1 MYKLKILQ
9 NMGHV
14 AKIKLHIP
22 NMNKGEE
29 AWLRWWLTCQISVQ
43 VMGWISKKLGA
54 QRKA

>member
-1 MYKLKILQ
+1 MSALDNVGHRTVSVPLTKKMYKLKILQ

-29 AWLRWWLTCQISVQ
+29 A
-43 VMGWISKKLGA
+43 
-54 QRKA
+54 